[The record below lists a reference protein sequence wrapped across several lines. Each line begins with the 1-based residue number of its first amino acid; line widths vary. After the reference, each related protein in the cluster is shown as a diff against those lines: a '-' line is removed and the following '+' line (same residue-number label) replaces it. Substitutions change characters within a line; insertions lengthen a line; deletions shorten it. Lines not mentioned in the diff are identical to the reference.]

1 MAKVM
6 RELGSLFSSPAD
18 AIALFHQQ
26 WHQAVNP
33 KNFGTNAIPFSL

>member
-18 AIALFHQQ
+18 AIALLHQQ
-26 WHQAVNP
+26 WHQAVNS
-33 KNFGTNAIPFSL
+33 KNLSANAVSFSL